1 MVSPSQAMVLSKIVS
16 PSEPGPSKSSFKQEL
31 MEKMMNSTADPCK
44 DFFEYAA
51 GQADEVYVPTTMY
64 DDIRSLLMDLSLAY
78 QIESI
83 QKIRKVY
90 TDCLVKPQ
98 YEDPTSIETWVM
110 KAVNKFPDIQFPID
124 EKAPIMT
131 NFTAYIAL
139 VPVDTTNFTVMMP
152 DILTESPDLIFRR
165 AQLVNALF
173 QNLMHRRTYKYRS
186 CEQFMDETYPLY
198 IQKLAL
204 DRAKRRLSNF
214 QNMQIQF
221 FTYANIL
228 MEEVENSIR
237 YSNTRSDLVKDYM
250 INLLRKNTFGFL
262 DFPIFE
268 NSNFIKYTAD
278 LNVENPLNG
287 RNWNNFRPLLKFN
300 GDHGGSYLQFPWL
313 KTDDA
318 QHSRLTNGNFFTW
331 GYFEYPKYDSAWSPV
346 MHFSSLAFV
355 MAHELGHNFE
365 LLNVTSPEHE
375 ATTECIIHFYSKQ
388 CDPKRPRCLMSAKT
402 YFEDFPDQL
411 VSKHSTKTFSGIRWA
426 YSAYRRYSLSRPLE
440 PRPRGRNLDK
450 FNDDQLFFLNLA
462 QNMASFPGWDDYSFN
477 NNHSPNSVRIWGSMA
492 NFPAFG
498 SAFSCP
504 VGSNYNP
511 RLKCPIFNMPT
522 KPDFNLSSRNISLA

>member
-152 DILTESPDLIFRR
+152 DILTESPDL
-165 AQLVNALF
+165 
-173 QNLMHRRTYKYRS
+173 
-186 CEQFMDETYPLY
+186 
-198 IQKLAL
+198 
-204 DRAKRRLSNF
+204 
-214 QNMQIQF
+214 
-221 FTYANIL
+221 
-228 MEEVENSIR
+228 
-237 YSNTRSDLVKDYM
+237 
-250 INLLRKNTFGFL
+250 
-262 DFPIFE
+262 
-268 NSNFIKYTAD
+268 
-278 LNVENPLNG
+278 
-287 RNWNNFRPLLKFN
+287 
-300 GDHGGSYLQFPWL
+300 
-313 KTDDA
+313 DDA